1 MLVVIYK
8 ISASTQKKVCIYL
21 LPVPAVAAILSI
33 SGDRYISKYS
43 DLFEYGRFL
52 PEGSSKFWG
61 RRTFCVFWKTGE
73 IASKRKE
80 YSKEVSCFGKLLFYQ
95 SIDECQ

>member
-33 SGDRYISKYS
+33 SGDLYISKYS
-43 DLFEYGRFL
+43 DLFEYGDAGRKV
-52 PEGSSKFWG
+52 PESLSAG
-61 RRTFCVFWKTGE
+61 RRFYILVNGQDKSKKGE
-73 IASKRKE
+73 E
-80 YSKEVSCFGKLLFYQ
+80 YSKDESYSEKLFSDR